1 MLNQHVGVRLI
12 LVVVVNE
19 TFKMIGSNIVHVQVV
34 NVIKFAV
41 RGIRGIRVIQ
51 GIQVV
56 FSWGVDVGVDVGMG
70 VGMDVGVGVG
80 VGVGMGVNVGLGLG
94 VDVGVGVDTMGWGIA
109 DLGVR
114 LTLTTHRVRCIVRGL
129 GVHA

>member
-1 MLNQHVGVRLI
+1 MFNQHVCVRLI

-19 TFKMIGSNIVHVQVV
+19 TFKMIGSNVVHVQVV
-34 NVIKFAV
+34 NIVKFAV
-41 RGIRGIRVIQ
+41 RGILRGTRI
-51 GIQVV
+51 V
-56 FSWGVDVGVDVGMG
+56 FSWGVVVVVDVGVG
-70 VGMDVGVGVG
+70 VGMDVSVDVGMGVG

-94 VDVGVGVDTMGWGIA
+94 VDVGALGVDTMGWGIA

-114 LTLTTHRVRCIVRGL
+114 LTLTTQRVRCIVRGL